1 MLIIIASD
9 SRGRGFDQFLQKAY
23 PFPSNWKLSLICR
36 PGGPIERLRKEVELT
51 QKSMSKVLQTH
62 IGFFAGICN
71 FTKKIKHAH
80 GTEQLFN
87 TFKVHSKRNQF
98 HLVFNYSPQFP
109 LKNSKNINSKGDL
122 CKAVNFLLKTPSLS
136 KYVLRMILEKSF

>member
-1 MLIIIASD
+1 MTH
-9 SRGRGFDQFLQKAY
+9 
-23 PFPSNWKLSLICR
+23 
-36 PGGPIERLRKEVELT
+36 EVEDLT
-51 QKSMSKVLQTH
+51 NSYKKLTLFLPIGNYLLYVDQEVQLKGWGRKWNWHRKACQKFCKH
-62 IGFFAGICN
+62 ILVFFAGICN

-80 GTEQLFN
+80 DTEQLFN